1 MGFGRRR
8 LQEMGAIN
16 SCISST
22 LRLCCTKRVH
32 QIRVAGPAQ
41 AGKTS
46 IIKWMKY
53 KSFFKLAPTEGLE
66 VDRIDYPDTALVMW
80 DTRQHFEDMVRPHQ
94 LDIRCIIF
102 VVDSSD
108 PGRLR
113 VANRS
118 LDRLLRDLP
127 NANILLVFATKQDR
141 PGALSVAE
149 VQHQLNLH
157 QLVDKECGV
166 FACSA
171 KTGEGIEEG
180 ISWLIRQLKQQD
192 GGSCA
197 CEADQAIPCF
207 LQQLP
212 A

>member
-1 MGFGRRR
+1 
-8 LQEMGAIN
+8 MGAFN
-16 SCISST
+16 SCFSST
-22 LRLCCTKRVH
+22 LRLCCSKRVH

-80 DTRQHFEDMVRPHQ
+80 DTRQHFEDMVSPTSWTFAASFSWSTAQTRAG
-94 LDIRCIIF
+94 
-102 VVDSSD
+102 SAW
-108 PGRLR
+108 
-113 VANRS
+113 ANRS

-127 NANILLVFATKQDR
+127 NASILLVFATKQDR
-141 PGALSVAE
+141 PGALSVADI
-149 VQHQLNLH
+149 QQQLHLH

-180 ISWLIRQLKQQD
+180 VSWLIRQLKQQD
-192 GGSCA
+192 GASCA
-197 CEADQAIPCF
+197 CEADSAIPCF

-212 A
+212 V

>member
-1 MGFGRRR
+1 MGNALSNGIQSG
-8 LQEMGAIN
+8 LSM
-16 SCISST
+16 
-22 LRLCCTKRVH
+22 CCSKNVY

-53 KSFFKLAPTEGLE
+53 RQFFKLAPTEGLE
-66 VDRIDYPDTALVMW
+66 VDRVDYPDTALVMW
-80 DTRQHFEDMVRPHQ
+80 DTRQHFEDMVRPHH
-94 LDIRCIIF
+94 LDIRGIIY

-113 VANRS
+113 IATRA

-127 NANILLVFATKQDR
+127 DASVLLVFAAKQDR
-141 PGALSVAE
+141 PGAMSVADI
-149 VQHQLNLH
+149 QHQLQLQ

-171 KTGEGIEEG
+171 KTGEGIDEG
-180 ISWLIRQLKQQD
+180 IAWLVRQLRQQD
-192 GGSCA
+192 GTGCCS
-197 CEADQAIPCF
+197 ADQAIPCF
-207 LQQLP
+207 LQQVP
-212 A
+212 S

>member
-1 MGFGRRR
+1 
-8 LQEMGAIN
+8 MGALS
-16 SCISST
+16 SCFAST
-22 LRLCCTKRVH
+22 VRLCCTKRVH

-53 KSFFKLAPTEGLE
+53 RSFFKLAPTEGLE

-94 LDIRCIIF
+94 LDIRSIIF

-127 NANILLVFATKQDR
+127 NVNILLVFAAKQDR

-149 VQHQLNLH
+149 IQHQLNLH
-157 QLVDKECGV
+157 QLVDKEC
-166 FACSA
+166 A
-171 KTGEGIEEG
+171 KTGEGIDDG
-180 ISWLIRQLKQQD
+180 IAWLIRQLKQQD
-192 GGSCA
+192 GGA
-197 CEADQAIPCF
+197 CGCDADQAIPCF
-207 LQQLP
+207 LQQFP
-212 A
+212 V

>member
-1 MGFGRRR
+1 
-8 LQEMGAIN
+8 MGALS
-16 SCISST
+16 SCFAST

-53 KSFFKLAPTEGLE
+53 RSFFKLAPTEGLE

-94 LDIRCIIF
+94 LDIRSIIF

-113 VANRS
+113 V
-118 LDRLLRDLP
+118 
-127 NANILLVFATKQDR
+127 
-141 PGALSVAE
+141 VAE
-149 VQHQLNLH
+149 IQHQLNLH
-157 QLVDKECGV
+157 QLVDKEC
-166 FACSA
+166 A
-171 KTGEGIEEG
+171 KAGEGIDDG
-180 ISWLIRQLKQQD
+180 IAWLIRQLKQQD
-192 GGSCA
+192 GGTCG
-197 CEADQAIPCF
+197 CDADQAIPCF

-212 A
+212 V